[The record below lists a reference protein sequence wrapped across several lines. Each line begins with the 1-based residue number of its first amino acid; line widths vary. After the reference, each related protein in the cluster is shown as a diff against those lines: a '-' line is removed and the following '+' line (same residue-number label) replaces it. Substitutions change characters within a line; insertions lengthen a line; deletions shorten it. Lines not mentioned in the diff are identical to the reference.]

1 MGVDKTPSP
10 WYNKCTKRKGDK
22 KMKVKCY
29 INVIEERIVDIDDK
43 FAKLDVDC
51 PWEHPELTNEDYEEC
66 IRAVE
71 EATGVKMDEYEY
83 PHIEAVECVESGE
96 MILEL

>member
-1 MGVDKTPSP
+1 
-10 WYNKCTKRKGDK
+10 
-22 KMKVKCY
+22 MKVKCY
-29 INVIEERIVDIDDK
+29 VSVIEERIVEIDDK
-43 FAKLDVDC
+43 FAKLDIAR

-71 EATGVKMDEYEY
+71 EATGLKMDEYED
-83 PHIEAVECVESGE
+83 PHIEAVESVESGE